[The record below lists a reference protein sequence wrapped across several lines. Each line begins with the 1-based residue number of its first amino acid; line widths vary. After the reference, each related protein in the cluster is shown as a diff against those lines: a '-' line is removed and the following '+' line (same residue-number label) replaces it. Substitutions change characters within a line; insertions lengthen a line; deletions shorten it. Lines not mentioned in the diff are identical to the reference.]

1 MINAPRSQASAAPS
15 LSEAKQE
22 LVREAITNA
31 ALDLF
36 FAKGFDDTTV
46 EEIAQAAG
54 VSRRSFFRYFS
65 SKSDIIGQ
73 ISVALGPFLS
83 SAISAAPRTYS
94 PMHVVHDAVL
104 RVASA
109 AADFPRTRQLL
120 TITEAHPAARQAQL
134 ARNGEI
140 EDQVAQAL
148 AARMKAPANSGPPRL
163 LASLT
168 LSLVHVVLRLW
179 LEQNSADVAEIAE
192 QVLADLAHLVEPN
205 STRAVRALQVI
216 PTNRKT
222 RPKTSRRE

>member
-1 MINAPRSQASAAPS
+1 MTNARRRPAAAPS

-65 SKSDIIGQ
+65 SKSDVIGQ

-94 PMHVVHDAVL
+94 PIDVVRDAVL

-109 AADFPRTRQLL
+109 AAEFPRTRQLL
-120 TITEAHPAARQAQL
+120 KITEAHPAARQAQL

-140 EDQVAQAL
+140 EDHVAQAV
-148 AARMKAPANSGPPRL
+148 AARMKAPVNSGPPRL
-163 LASLT
+163 FASLT

-179 LEQNSADVAEIAE
+179 LEQESADVAEVAE
-192 QVLADLAHLVEPN
+192 QVLEDFAHLVAPN
-205 STRAVRALQVI
+205 FERPPRAPQTI
-216 PTNRKT
+216 PST
-222 RPKTSRRE
+222 RPKGTRQRSS